1 MGSDYRQEFQDAFDV
16 SRETID
22 RLDIY
27 AGLVKKWNPAINL
40 ISKSTVES
48 LWQRHF
54 HDSAQIYQLRQD
66 RPCHWVDL
74 GSGGGFPALIL
85 AIFSYE
91 YSPEDRFTLVES
103 DLRKSV
109 FLQTVIRELGL
120 KATVIAERIEKI
132 PALNADILTAR
143 ALSSLDKLL
152 GFAELHLNPTGFAIF
167 PKGETYKKEIEDAVV
182 SWMFEL
188 EEITSKTNSNGA
200 ILKIGDI
207 TRV

>member
-1 MGSDYRQEFQDAFDV
+1 MTTDFRREFQDIYNV

-22 RLDIY
+22 RLDGY
-27 AGLVKKWNPAINL
+27 ASLVEKWNPAINL
-40 ISKSTVES
+40 VSKSTIDT

-54 HDSAQIYQLRQD
+54 HDSAQIYQFRQGQS
-66 RPCHWVDL
+66 CHWVDL

-85 AIFSYE
+85 AVFSLE
-91 YSPEDRFTLVES
+91 FNPTDHFTLVES

-120 KATVIAERIEKI
+120 NATVISERIEKT
-132 PALNADILTAR
+132 PALKADILTAR

-152 GFAELHLNPTGFAIF
+152 DYADLHLKPDGFAIF
-167 PKGETYKKEIEDAVV
+167 PKGETYKKEVELAVAR
-182 SWMFEL
+182 WQFQL
-188 EEITSKTNSNGA
+188 EEFTSKTNSNGA
-200 ILKIGDI
+200 VLKIGGI